1 MKVPF
6 ITKNQLDKITVEFP
20 TPFHLYDEHG
30 IREKARALNTAFSW
44 NKGFKEFFAVKA
56 TPTPAILKILQE
68 EGCGADCA
76 SYVELILANKCGFD
90 NSEIMFSSNDTPAE
104 EFLLAKKLGATINID
119 AYNHIEFLSTLAGF
133 EFPETMSLRYNPG
146 GVFTMGTKIMDNPE
160 ESKFGMTKAQLI
172 QGIKDLQK
180 LGVKKFGMHSFLA
193 SNTVTNEYYPKLAQ
207 QLFEL
212 ALEIREKTGVSLDF
226 INLSGGIGV
235 NYRPDEAPNNIA
247 VIGEGVHRVYDEV
260 LTANGLGEVKIY
272 TELGRFML
280 APHGLLVTRVLHRK
294 QTYRTYIGVDAS
306 AVNLMR
312 PAFYDAYH
320 HITVIGKEED
330 KVKEIVDVTG
340 SLCENNDKF
349 ARQRELPVI
358 DEGDLLV
365 IHDTGAH
372 GFSMGYQYNAKLR
385 SAELLLQQDG
395 STCMIRRAER
405 PEDYFATLDGF
416 EFEILPGI
424 SW

>member
-6 ITKNQLDKITVEFP
+6 ITKDQLDKITAEFP

-90 NSEIMFSSNDTPAE
+90 KSEIMFSSNDTPAE

-172 QGIKDLQK
+172 QGIRDLQK

-235 NYRPDEAPNNIA
+235 NYRPDEAPNDIA

-385 SAELLLQQDG
+385 SAELLLQRDG
-395 STCMIRRAER
+395 STRMIRRAER

-416 EFEILPGI
+416 EFEI
-424 SW
+424 